1 MKTLEGRVDKD
12 GRSLTDDAI
21 IVTSKWMVT
30 SRDVMLQN
38 PNLKFN
44 RCFTRTRNA
53 AHTRGML
60 FTGIRNSSDFRT
72 NWTFMG
78 LWLLDVNYEHFDAC
92 VSDAGRRLH
101 LSYWSLTYI
110 SKNDNMHAKR
120 VRRYKNSHQYMSASF
135 RSLFI

>member
-1 MKTLEGRVDKD
+1 MD
-12 GRSLTDDAI
+12 GYIKGCYAPKSESEI
-21 IVTSKWMVT
+21 
-30 SRDVMLQN
+30 
-38 PNLKFN
+38 N

-60 FTGIRNSSDFRT
+60 LQVSEFIRFSDKLDIH
-72 NWTFMG
+72 G

-92 VSDAGRRLH
+92 ASDAGRRLH

-120 VRRYKNSHQYMSASF
+120 VRRYRIVSICQLHSF
-135 RSLFI
+135 FIYLNHILDFNHAPGQTLSYYVF